1 MAPSTSFVGIDVAQA
16 RLDIAVRPSS
26 DQWTESNDPAGIA
39 RLVVRLAELAPRG
52 VVLEATGGLEKPLAN
67 ALAAAGIA
75 ATIANPR
82 QVRDFAKAIG
92 QLAKTDALDAQLLAR
107 YAEVV
112 QPPARPLPP
121 PAVQELASRVTR
133 RRQVVDMLTAE
144 QQRRRTAGPAVRPYV
159 DAHLAS
165 LRAQRDALDA
175 DLAARI
181 RADPGW
187 AERAR
192 LLRSVPGV
200 GPVLALTLLAAV
212 PELGALEAKPLA
224 ALVGVAPLAADSGT
238 RRGRRVIWGGRAPV
252 RAVLYMSTLV
262 AVRHNP
268 VLAAFYDR
276 LLAAGKPKKL
286 ALVACMHK
294 LLTILNALIR
304 HRTPWRPP
312 ASNTA
317 AA

>member
-1 MAPSTSFVGIDVAQA
+1 MASSTCFVGIDVAQA
-16 RLDIAVRPSS
+16 RLDIAVGPSS
-26 DQWTESNDPAGIA
+26 EQWTEANDPAGIA
-39 RLVVRLAELAPRG
+39 RLVVRLVDLAPRG

-121 PAVQELASRVTR
+121 PPVQELASLVTR

-144 QQRRRTAGPAVRPYV
+144 RQRRRTAGPAARPYV
-159 DAHLAS
+159 DAHLVS
-165 LRAQRDALDA
+165 LREQLAALDA
-175 DLAARI
+175 DLQARI
-181 RADPGW
+181 QADPAW

-192 LLRSVPGV
+192 LLRTVPGV

-212 PELGALEAKPLA
+212 PELGTLAAKPLA

-252 RAVLYMSTLV
+252 RAVL
-262 AVRHNP
+262 
-268 VLAAFYDR
+268 
-276 LLAAGKPKKL
+276 
-286 ALVACMHK
+286 
-294 LLTILNALIR
+294 
-304 HRTPWRPP
+304 
-312 ASNTA
+312 
-317 AA
+317 